1 MKVGETTFSFDS
13 EVNADVLK
21 ELFNYKKKKNYFTL
35 GVDYGNGDIQSIG
48 EFGLLPAKV
57 IKFRRKKKGKRY
69 IISKYE
75 LDNNL
80 CFIKNM
86 EYKVKE

>member
-1 MKVGETTFSFDS
+1 MEVGETTFSFDS

-21 ELFNYKKKKNYFTL
+21 ELFNYEEQKNYFTL
-35 GVDYGNGDIQSIG
+35 GVDYGDGDIQSIG
-48 EFGLLPAKV
+48 TFGLQPTKV
-57 IKFRRKKKGKRY
+57 INFKRKKKGKRY

-75 LDNNL
+75 LDNHL
-80 CFIKNM
+80 CFIKSM